1 MTDEFSRY
9 HPVVNLIFYLLG
21 LGTTMFQMSVGLVF
35 ISLFS
40 AVVYYFM
47 LKKTEGL
54 KYCAVVV
61 GIIIVSAIINPLFSH
76 KGGTLLFYL
85 FTGNPVTLESIIYGL
100 ISAIIIGAMLLWFST
115 FNQVMGVERILG
127 AIGKVLPNV
136 SLLITMIMRFIPQ
149 YTRHQRKVSMVNK
162 VNKRNYDEKINLL
175 NREKTEKENVIE
187 ARKRQKKKSGIEAH
201 IGQKK
206 KNYIEACKK
215 QKKKN
220 GIDKI
225 IDSIKEGSRTFSITT
240 TWALENSIYTAD
252 SMKARGF
259 GTGRRTNY
267 SNYKFQKRDYLLMGW
282 LVILWLVVVFSLE
295 REKVY
300 TYYYPFIQVKNNMV
314 VYLMYGL
321 LCLTPVLINVKE
333 EIRWLILKSRI

>member
-9 HPVVNLIFYLLG
+9 HPVVNLIFYLLV

-40 AVVYYFM
+40 AVVYFFM

-149 YTRHQRKVSMVNK
+149 YIRHQRKVSMVNK
-162 VNKRNYDEKINLL
+162 VNKRNYGEKINLL

-187 ARKRQKKKSGIEAH
+187 A
-201 IGQKK
+201 
-206 KNYIEACKK
+206 CKK

-225 IDSIKEGSRTFSITT
+225 IDNIKEGSRTFSITT

-267 SNYKFQKRDYLLMGW
+267 SNYKFQKRDYLLIGW

-300 TYYYPFIQVKNNMV
+300 TYYYPFIQVKNNVV
-314 VYLMYGL
+314 VYLIYGL

>member
-9 HPVVNLIFYLLG
+9 HPVVNLIFYLLV

-127 AIGKVLPNV
+127 VIGKVLGE
-136 SLLITMIMRFIPQ
+136 LCI
-149 YTRHQRKVSMVNK
+149 
-162 VNKRNYDEKINLL
+162 EKL
-175 NREKTEKENVIE
+175 
-187 ARKRQKKKSGIEAH
+187 
-201 IGQKK
+201 
-206 KNYIEACKK
+206 
-215 QKKKN
+215 
-220 GIDKI
+220 
-225 IDSIKEGSRTFSITT
+225 
-240 TWALENSIYTAD
+240 
-252 SMKARGF
+252 
-259 GTGRRTNY
+259 
-267 SNYKFQKRDYLLMGW
+267 
-282 LVILWLVVVFSLE
+282 
-295 REKVY
+295 
-300 TYYYPFIQVKNNMV
+300 
-314 VYLMYGL
+314 
-321 LCLTPVLINVKE
+321 
-333 EIRWLILKSRI
+333 

>member
-9 HPVVNLIFYLLG
+9 HPVVNLIFYLLV

-187 ARKRQKKKSGIEAH
+187 ARKRQKKK
-201 IGQKK
+201 
-206 KNYIEACKK
+206 
-215 QKKKN
+215 N

-295 REKVY
+295 KERVY
-300 TYYYPFIQVKNNMV
+300 TYYYPFIQVKNNVV
-314 VYLMYGL
+314 VYLIYGL

>member
-1 MTDEFSRY
+1 MTDEVSRY
-9 HPVVNLIFYLLG
+9 HPVVNLIFYLLV

-162 VNKRNYDEKINLL
+162 VNKRNYGEKINLL
-175 NREKTEKENVIE
+175 NREKTEKENV
-187 ARKRQKKKSGIEAH
+187 
-201 IGQKK
+201 
-206 KNYIEACKK
+206 IEACKK

-300 TYYYPFIQVKNNMV
+300 TYYYPFIQVKNNVV
-314 VYLMYGL
+314 VYLIYGL

>member
-1 MTDEFSRY
+1 
-9 HPVVNLIFYLLG
+9 
-21 LGTTMFQMSVGLVF
+21 
-35 ISLFS
+35 
-40 AVVYYFM
+40 M

-162 VNKRNYDEKINLL
+162 VNKRNYGEKINLL

-187 ARKRQKKKSGIEAH
+187 ARKK
-201 IGQKK
+201 QKK
-206 KNYIEACKK
+206 KNDIEARKK

-300 TYYYPFIQVKNNMV
+300 TYYYPFIQVKNNVV
-314 VYLMYGL
+314 VYLIYGL

>member
-9 HPVVNLIFYLLG
+9 HPVVNLIFYLLV

-187 ARKRQKKKSGIEAH
+187 A
-201 IGQKK
+201 
-206 KNYIEACKK
+206 CKK

>member
-1 MTDEFSRY
+1 MRDEFSRY
-9 HPVVNLIFYLLG
+9 HPVVNLIFYLLV

-40 AVVYYFM
+40 AVVYFFM

-149 YTRHQRKVSMVNK
+149 YIRHQRKVSMVNK
-162 VNKRNYDEKINLL
+162 VNKRNYGEKINLL

-187 ARKRQKKKSGIEAH
+187 A
-201 IGQKK
+201 
-206 KNYIEACKK
+206 CKK

-225 IDSIKEGSRTFSITT
+225 IDNIKEGSRTFSITT

-267 SNYKFQKRDYLLMGW
+267 SNYKFQKRDYLLIGW

-300 TYYYPFIQVKNNMV
+300 TYYYPFIQVKNNVV
-314 VYLMYGL
+314 VYLIYGL

>member
-9 HPVVNLIFYLLG
+9 HPVVNLIFYLLV

-162 VNKRNYDEKINLL
+162 VNKRNYGEKINLL

-187 ARKRQKKKSGIEAH
+187 ARKR
-201 IGQKK
+201 QKK

-300 TYYYPFIQVKNNMV
+300 TYYYPFIQVKNNVV
-314 VYLMYGL
+314 VYLIYGL

-333 EIRWLILKSRI
+333 EIRWLILK

>member
-9 HPVVNLIFYLLG
+9 HPVVNLIFYLLV

-100 ISAIIIGAMLLWFST
+100 ISAIIIGALLLWFST

-162 VNKRNYDEKINLL
+162 VNKRNYGEKINLL
-175 NREKTEKENVIE
+175 NREKTEKENV
-187 ARKRQKKKSGIEAH
+187 
-201 IGQKK
+201 
-206 KNYIEACKK
+206 IEACKK

-300 TYYYPFIQVKNNMV
+300 TYYYPFIQVKNNVV
-314 VYLMYGL
+314 VYLIYGL

>member
-9 HPVVNLIFYLLG
+9 HPVVNLIFYLLV

-54 KYCAVVV
+54 KYCTVVV

-162 VNKRNYDEKINLL
+162 VNKRNYGEKINLL

-187 ARKRQKKKSGIEAH
+187 AR
-201 IGQKK
+201 
-206 KNYIEACKK
+206 KK

>member
-9 HPVVNLIFYLLG
+9 HPVVNLIFYLLV

-162 VNKRNYDEKINLL
+162 VNKRNYGEKINLL

-187 ARKRQKKKSGIEAH
+187 ARKK
-201 IGQKK
+201 QKK
-206 KNYIEACKK
+206 KNDIEARKK

-300 TYYYPFIQVKNNMV
+300 TYYYPFIQVKNNVV
-314 VYLMYGL
+314 VYLIYGL

>member
-9 HPVVNLIFYLLG
+9 HPVVNLIFYLLV
-21 LGTTMFQMSVGLVF
+21 LGTTMFQMSMGLVF

-100 ISAIIIGAMLLWFST
+100 ISAIIIGTMLLWFST

-127 AIGKVLPNV
+127 AIGKMLPNV

-162 VNKRNYDEKINLL
+162 VNKRNY
-175 NREKTEKENVIE
+175 
-187 ARKRQKKKSGIEAH
+187 GI
-201 IGQKK
+201 GR
-206 KNYIEACKK
+206 
-215 QKKKN
+215 
-220 GIDKI
+220 I
-225 IDSIKEGSRTFSITT
+225 IDNIKEGSRTFSITT

-267 SNYKFQKRDYLLMGW
+267 SNYKFQKRDYLLIGW

-300 TYYYPFIQVKNNMV
+300 TYYYPFIQIKNNVV
-314 VYLMYGL
+314 VYLIYSL

-333 EIRWLILKSRI
+333 EIRWLILKSKI

>member
-9 HPVVNLIFYLLG
+9 HPVVNLIFYLLV
-21 LGTTMFQMSVGLVF
+21 LVTTMLQMSVGLVF

-162 VNKRNYDEKINLL
+162 VNKRNYGEKINLL

-187 ARKRQKKKSGIEAH
+187 A
-201 IGQKK
+201 
-206 KNYIEACKK
+206 CKK

-225 IDSIKEGSRTFSITT
+225 IYSIKEGSRTFSITT

-300 TYYYPFIQVKNNMV
+300 TYYYPFIQVKNNVV
-314 VYLMYGL
+314 VYLIYGL

>member
-9 HPVVNLIFYLLG
+9 HPVVNLIFYLLV

-162 VNKRNYDEKINLL
+162 VNKRNYGEKINLL

-187 ARKRQKKKSGIEAH
+187 VRKR
-201 IGQKK
+201 
-206 KNYIEACKK
+206 

-300 TYYYPFIQVKNNMV
+300 TYYYPFIQVKNNVV
-314 VYLMYGL
+314 VYLIYGL

>member
-9 HPVVNLIFYLLG
+9 HPVVNLIFYLLV

-149 YTRHQRKVSMVNK
+149 YTRHQRKVSVVNK
-162 VNKRNYDEKINLL
+162 VNKRNYGEKINLL

-187 ARKRQKKKSGIEAH
+187 ARKKQKKKS
-201 IGQKK
+201 
-206 KNYIEACKK
+206 
-215 QKKKN
+215 

-300 TYYYPFIQVKNNMV
+300 TYYYPFIQVKNNVV
-314 VYLMYGL
+314 VYLIYGL

>member
-9 HPVVNLIFYLLG
+9 HPVVNLIFYLLVI
-21 LGTTMFQMSVGLVF
+21 GTTMFQMSVGLVF

-162 VNKRNYDEKINLL
+162 VNKRNYGEKINLL

-187 ARKRQKKKSGIEAH
+187 ARK
-201 IGQKK
+201 
-206 KNYIEACKK
+206 K

-220 GIDKI
+220 DIDKI
-225 IDSIKEGSRTFSITT
+225 IDSIKEGGRTFSITT

-300 TYYYPFIQVKNNMV
+300 TYYYPFIQVKNNVV
-314 VYLMYGL
+314 VYLIYGL

>member
-9 HPVVNLIFYLLG
+9 HPVVNLIFYLLV

-54 KYCAVVV
+54 KYCTVVV

-162 VNKRNYDEKINLL
+162 VNKRNYGEKINLL

-187 ARKRQKKKSGIEAH
+187 ARK
-201 IGQKK
+201 
-206 KNYIEACKK
+206 K
-215 QKKKN
+215 QKNKN

-282 LVILWLVVVFSLE
+282 LAILWLVVVFSLE

-300 TYYYPFIQVKNNMV
+300 TYYYPFIQVKNNVV
-314 VYLMYGL
+314 VYLIYGL

>member
-9 HPVVNLIFYLLG
+9 HPVVNLIFYLLV

-54 KYCAVVV
+54 KYCTVVV

-162 VNKRNYDEKINLL
+162 VNKRNYGEKINLL

-187 ARKRQKKKSGIEAH
+187 ARK
-201 IGQKK
+201 
-206 KNYIEACKK
+206 K
-215 QKKKN
+215 QKNKK
-220 GIDKI
+220 GRDKI

-300 TYYYPFIQVKNNMV
+300 TYYYPFIQVKNNVV
-314 VYLMYGL
+314 VYLIYGL

>member
-9 HPVVNLIFYLLG
+9 HPVVNLIFYLLV

-35 ISLFS
+35 ISFFS
-40 AVVYYFM
+40 AVVYFFM

-162 VNKRNYDEKINLL
+162 VNKRNYGEKINLL

-187 ARKRQKKKSGIEAH
+187 ARKRQKKKNDIEAR
-201 IGQKK
+201 
-206 KNYIEACKK
+206 KK

-300 TYYYPFIQVKNNMV
+300 TYYYPFIQVKNNVV
-314 VYLMYGL
+314 VYLIYGL

>member
-9 HPVVNLIFYLLG
+9 HPVVNLIFYLLV

-136 SLLITMIMRFIPQ
+136 SLLITMIMRCIPQ

-162 VNKRNYDEKINLL
+162 VNKRNYGEKINLL

-187 ARKRQKKKSGIEAH
+187 ARKR
-201 IGQKK
+201 
-206 KNYIEACKK
+206 

-295 REKVY
+295 KEKVY
-300 TYYYPFIQVKNNMV
+300 TYYYPFIQVKNNVV
-314 VYLMYGL
+314 VYLIYGL

>member
-9 HPVVNLIFYLLG
+9 HPVVNLIFYLLV

-162 VNKRNYDEKINLL
+162 VNKRNYGEKINLL

-187 ARKRQKKKSGIEAH
+187 ARKRQKKKNG
-201 IGQKK
+201 
-206 KNYIEACKK
+206 IEACKK

-300 TYYYPFIQVKNNMV
+300 TYYYPFIQVNNNVV
-314 VYLMYGL
+314 VYLIYGL

>member
-9 HPVVNLIFYLLG
+9 HPVVNLIFYLLV

-40 AVVYYFM
+40 AVVYFFM

-162 VNKRNYDEKINLL
+162 VNKRNYGEKINLL

-187 ARKRQKKKSGIEAH
+187 ARKK
-201 IGQKK
+201 QKK
-206 KNYIEACKK
+206 KNDIEARKK

-300 TYYYPFIQVKNNMV
+300 TYYYPFIQVKNNVV
-314 VYLMYGL
+314 VYLIYGL

>member
-9 HPVVNLIFYLLG
+9 HPVVNLIFYLLV

-54 KYCAVVV
+54 KYCTVVV

-162 VNKRNYDEKINLL
+162 VNKRNYGEKINLL

-187 ARKRQKKKSGIEAH
+187 ARKRQKKK
-201 IGQKK
+201 
-206 KNYIEACKK
+206 
-215 QKKKN
+215 N
-220 GIDKI
+220 GIDKR

-300 TYYYPFIQVKNNMV
+300 TYYYPFIQVKNNVV
-314 VYLMYGL
+314 VYLIYGL

>member
-9 HPVVNLIFYLLG
+9 HPVVNLIFYLLV

-40 AVVYYFM
+40 SVVYYFM

-175 NREKTEKENVIE
+175 NREKTEKENVID
-187 ARKRQKKKSGIEAH
+187 ARKK
-201 IGQKK
+201 QKK

>member
-9 HPVVNLIFYLLG
+9 HPVVNLIFYLLV

-40 AVVYYFM
+40 AVVYFFM

-162 VNKRNYDEKINLL
+162 VNKRNYGEKINLL

-187 ARKRQKKKSGIEAH
+187 ARKRQKKKNDAGA
-201 IGQKK
+201 Q
-206 KNYIEACKK
+206 
-215 QKKKN
+215 
-220 GIDKI
+220 
-225 IDSIKEGSRTFSITT
+225 T
-240 TWALENSIYTAD
+240 
-252 SMKARGF
+252 
-259 GTGRRTNY
+259 
-267 SNYKFQKRDYLLMGW
+267 
-282 LVILWLVVVFSLE
+282 
-295 REKVY
+295 
-300 TYYYPFIQVKNNMV
+300 
-314 VYLMYGL
+314 
-321 LCLTPVLINVKE
+321 
-333 EIRWLILKSRI
+333 

>member
-9 HPVVNLIFYLLG
+9 HPVVNLIFYLLV

-162 VNKRNYDEKINLL
+162 VNKRNYGEKINLL

-187 ARKRQKKKSGIEAH
+187 ARKRQKKK
-201 IGQKK
+201 
-206 KNYIEACKK
+206 
-215 QKKKN
+215 N

-225 IDSIKEGSRTFSITT
+225 IDRIKEGSRTFSITT

-300 TYYYPFIQVKNNMV
+300 TYYYPFIQVKNNVV
-314 VYLMYGL
+314 VYLIYGL

>member
-9 HPVVNLIFYLLG
+9 HPVVNLIFYLLV

-162 VNKRNYDEKINLL
+162 VNKRNYGEKINLL

-187 ARKRQKKKSGIEAH
+187 ARKR
-201 IGQKK
+201 
-206 KNYIEACKK
+206 

-300 TYYYPFIQVKNNMV
+300 TYYYPFIQVKNNVV
-314 VYLMYGL
+314 VYLIYGL

>member
-9 HPVVNLIFYLLG
+9 HPVVNLIFYLLV

-54 KYCAVVV
+54 KYCTVVV

-85 FTGNPVTLESIIYGL
+85 FTGNSVTLESIIYGL

-162 VNKRNYDEKINLL
+162 VNKRNYGEKINLL

-187 ARKRQKKKSGIEAH
+187 ARK
-201 IGQKK
+201 
-206 KNYIEACKK
+206 K
-215 QKKKN
+215 QKNKN

-300 TYYYPFIQVKNNMV
+300 TYYYPFIQVKNNVV
-314 VYLMYGL
+314 VYLIYGL

>member
-9 HPVVNLIFYLLG
+9 HPVVNLIFYLLV

-100 ISAIIIGAMLLWFST
+100 ISAIIIGDMLLWFST

-162 VNKRNYDEKINLL
+162 VNKRNYGEKINLL

-187 ARKRQKKKSGIEAH
+187 ARKR
-201 IGQKK
+201 
-206 KNYIEACKK
+206 

-300 TYYYPFIQVKNNMV
+300 TYYYPFIQVKNNVV
-314 VYLMYGL
+314 VYLIYGL

>member
-1 MTDEFSRY
+1 
-9 HPVVNLIFYLLG
+9 
-21 LGTTMFQMSVGLVF
+21 MFQMSVGLVF

-136 SLLITMIMRFIPQ
+136 PLLITMIMRFIPQ

-162 VNKRNYDEKINLL
+162 VNKRNYGEKINLL

-187 ARKRQKKKSGIEAH
+187 AR
-201 IGQKK
+201 
-206 KNYIEACKK
+206 KK

-225 IDSIKEGSRTFSITT
+225 IDSIKEGSRTFSITS

-300 TYYYPFIQVKNNMV
+300 TYYYPFKQVKNNVV
-314 VYLMYGL
+314 VYLIYGL

>member
-9 HPVVNLIFYLLG
+9 HPVVNLIFYLLV

-149 YTRHQRKVSMVNK
+149 YSRHQRKVSMVNK

-175 NREKTEKENVIE
+175 NREKTEKENVID
-187 ARKRQKKKSGIEAH
+187 ARKK
-201 IGQKK
+201 QKK

>member
-9 HPVVNLIFYLLG
+9 HPVVNLIFYLLV

-35 ISLFS
+35 ISFFS
-40 AVVYYFM
+40 AVVYFFM

-162 VNKRNYDEKINLL
+162 VNKRNYGEKINLL

-187 ARKRQKKKSGIEAH
+187 ARKRQKKKNG
-201 IGQKK
+201 
-206 KNYIEACKK
+206 IEACKK

-300 TYYYPFIQVKNNMV
+300 TYYYPFIQVKNNVV
-314 VYLMYGL
+314 VYLIYGL

>member
-9 HPVVNLIFYLLG
+9 HPVVNLIFYLLV

-175 NREKTEKENVIE
+175 NREKTEK
-187 ARKRQKKKSGIEAH
+187 
-201 IGQKK
+201 

>member
-9 HPVVNLIFYLLG
+9 HPVVNLIFYLLV

-54 KYCAVVV
+54 KYCTVVV

-76 KGGTLLFYL
+76 KGGTVLFYL

-162 VNKRNYDEKINLL
+162 VNKRNYGEKINLL

-187 ARKRQKKKSGIEAH
+187 ARKR
-201 IGQKK
+201 
-206 KNYIEACKK
+206 

-300 TYYYPFIQVKNNMV
+300 TYYYPFIQVKNNVV
-314 VYLMYGL
+314 VYLIYGL

>member
-9 HPVVNLIFYLLG
+9 HPVVNLIFYLLV

-40 AVVYYFM
+40 SVVYYFM

-162 VNKRNYDEKINLL
+162 VNKRNYGEKINLS

-187 ARKRQKKKSGIEAH
+187 AR
-201 IGQKK
+201 
-206 KNYIEACKK
+206 KK

-295 REKVY
+295 RKKVY
-300 TYYYPFIQVKNNMV
+300 TYYYPFIQVKNNVV
-314 VYLMYGL
+314 VYLIYGL

>member
-9 HPVVNLIFYLLG
+9 HPVVNLIFYLLV

-162 VNKRNYDEKINLL
+162 VNKRNYGEKINLL

-187 ARKRQKKKSGIEAH
+187 ARKR
-201 IGQKK
+201 
-206 KNYIEACKK
+206 

-252 SMKARGF
+252 SMKSRGF

-300 TYYYPFIQVKNNMV
+300 TYYYPFIQVKNNVV
-314 VYLMYGL
+314 VYLIYGL

>member
-9 HPVVNLIFYLLG
+9 HPVVNLIFYLLV

-162 VNKRNYDEKINLL
+162 VNKRNYGEKINLL
-175 NREKTEKENVIE
+175 NREKTEKENV
-187 ARKRQKKKSGIEAH
+187 
-201 IGQKK
+201 
-206 KNYIEACKK
+206 IEACKK

>member
-9 HPVVNLIFYLLG
+9 HPVVNLIFYLLV

-115 FNQVMGVERILG
+115 FNQVMGVERFLG

-162 VNKRNYDEKINLL
+162 VNKRNYGEKINLL

-187 ARKRQKKKSGIEAH
+187 ARKR
-201 IGQKK
+201 
-206 KNYIEACKK
+206 

-252 SMKARGF
+252 SMKSRGF

-300 TYYYPFIQVKNNMV
+300 TYYYPFIQVKNNVV
-314 VYLMYGL
+314 VYLIYGL